1 MHEFQ
6 SFVYLDVEKTG
17 SAFITSLLRRYCGE
31 EQVRRNHHEPMEAD
45 CDRSKFYFI
54 STRDPMETY
63 LSLYS
68 YGCDEKG
75 KLRGQLGRNDLDKFY
90 TGDAEGFNDWLAFVL
105 NGKNAKYLGDDYS
118 DVAGGHVARKLGLM
132 SYRYLRLAIPDA
144 AGLLK
149 DVKRSP
155 QIYQVYAANRLPQFV
170 VRHETFRENL
180 CELIA
185 GPLRHAFADQDG
197 AINYVRTALPVNA
210 SDRVDAYEA
219 RFRIKQRL
227 RDRMREREWLLR
239 DLYGY

>member
-17 SAFITSLLRRYCGE
+17 SAFITSLLRRYCSE
-31 EQVRRNHHEPMEAD
+31 PQVRRNHHEPMEAD

-54 STRDPMETY
+54 STRDPLESY

-68 YGCDEKG
+68 YGCDQKG
-75 KLRGQLGRNDLDKFY
+75 KLHGQLQRNDLEKFY
-90 TGDAEGFNDWLAFVL
+90 TADAKGFNDWLAFVL
-105 NGKNAKYLGDDYS
+105 HGKNAKYFGDDYS
-118 DVAGGHVARKLGLM
+118 EIAHGNVARKLGLM
-132 SYRYLRLAIPDA
+132 SYRYLRLAVPGPA
-144 AGLLK
+144 ELLD
-149 DVKRSP
+149 DVKRGP
-155 QIYQVYAANRLPQFV
+155 QIYQVYAANKLPGFV

-197 AINYVRTALPVNA
+197 AIGYVRNALPVNA
-210 SDRVDAYEA
+210 SDRVDAYET

-227 RDRMREREWLLR
+227 KDRMREREWLLR